1 METHICDIYAK
12 MMETHMIFMWH
23 SHEEKWDS
31 STQKK
36 KQKGLAAAQHKG
48 NVWNNKKQGGF
59 YFK

>member
-23 SHEEKWDS
+23 SHEKNG
-31 STQKK
+31 TVPLKKK

-48 NVWNNKKQGGF
+48 NVWNDKKQGGF